1 MSEEGIPKTEEFPD
15 KAYPGFL
22 EVFKK
27 SWWIYRENGFIL
39 LKAFF
44 SPLLSVL
51 VFAYLVYSIQKTN
64 FQYSIW
70 FTLFQFFFPL
80 GISYIFMQAILG
92 LFQESDVSE
101 EMSLILSLIT
111 RKRSTL
117 LFFSSETAFY
127 PLICFFSFLSTP
139 IAYSSLFW
147 VIFLLLTI
155 GRDLLGINLSRR
167 GSKKIREELLD
178 FAVAFAFSF
187 LHLIPLVLP
196 VSIAF
201 AVDRGRLSIYIFLF
215 TTFIFLLFLT
225 PFLFVHLLV
234 AYKIRYDFSLCE
246 TIGKKKA
253 AKVGKILLT
262 VFLCFLLFICF
273 IRIWGERDIPPV
285 NDSDLRLTIVEIP
298 REQNAYYD
306 FQEAIN
312 RMKIDVSQEKLSD
325 MIIGRASLKE
335 IQNLLR
341 QNEKI
346 FPLIEKGLKLPYFQ
360 SPNLADPAQI
370 DFNVN
375 CPEYDKLRDIAYLC
389 VVKARCL
396 LSQNKEKLA
405 FDWLFNIVKMG
416 QMLED
421 SPRPILLTY
430 FAGEAI
436 KEIGVR
442 AMRDF
447 IPKSR
452 LPSHILK
459 EYAKQLLEFKES
471 VAGLKRAWKMEYL
484 AFVNSLTQLEK
495 EFEDGLILNEKEK
508 RWDESISFLARGMEI
523 KWFYKPNKV
532 RKILADRYRELIF
545 NADKL
550 YKDINLLR
558 SQKERETIELQ
569 KGLFSVLGGNFIGQI
584 MLELLRIYPV
594 QRVFVHKYGID
605 FSISSTACLFALKA
619 YKKDKGELPDRLSE
633 LYPEY
638 LPKIPIDPFDGKL
651 LRYSKKK
658 RIIYSVGK
666 DLEDSG
672 GSIGEKGY
680 WLEWKDPTFRIEF

>member
-111 RKRSTL
+111 KKRSTL
-117 LFFSSETAFY
+117 WFFSSETACY
-127 PLICFFSFLSTP
+127 PLICFFFFLSTP
-139 IAYSSLFW
+139 IAFSSLFW

-178 FAVAFAFSF
+178 FAVALAFAV
-187 LHLIPLVLP
+187 LHVIPLVLP
-196 VSIAF
+196 ALIAF
-201 AVDRGRLSIYIFLF
+201 VVDRGRLSIYIFLF
-215 TTFIFLLFLT
+215 TNFIFLLFLT
-225 PFLFVHLLV
+225 PFMFVHLLV
-234 AYKIRYDFSLCE
+234 ANKIRYDFSLRE
-246 TIGKKKA
+246 PIGQKRA
-253 AKVGKILLT
+253 AKVGKFLVT
-262 VFLCFLLFICF
+262 VFLCFLLFFSF

-298 REQNAYYD
+298 QEQNAYYD

-312 RMKIDVSQEKLSD
+312 RMRIDVSQEKLSD
-325 MIIGRASLKE
+325 MIRGRASLKE

-341 QNEKI
+341 QNEEI
-346 FPLIEKGLKLPYFQ
+346 FPLIDKGLKLPYFQ
-360 SPNLADPAQI
+360 SPNLADPTQV
-370 DFNVN
+370 DLNVN
-375 CPEYDKLRDIAYLC
+375 CPEYDKLRDLARLC
-389 VVKARCL
+389 VVKARFL
-396 LSQNKEKLA
+396 LSQKKEKLA

-421 SPRPILLTY
+421 SPRPILITY
-430 FAGEAI
+430 LAGEAI
-436 KEIGVR
+436 KEIGVS

-447 IPKSR
+447 IPKSS
-452 LPSHILK
+452 LPSDILK

-471 VAGLKRAWKMEYL
+471 VAGLKRAGKMEYL

-495 EFEDGLILNEKEK
+495 GLGDELILKGRER
-508 RWDESISFLARGMEI
+508 RWDENMGFLARGREI

-532 RKILADRYRELIF
+532 RKILADRYRGLMF

-550 YKDINLLR
+550 YKDINLPR
-558 SQKERETIELQ
+558 WHKEWKRIELQ
-569 KGLFSVLGGNFIGQI
+569 KGLSSVLGENFIGRI
-584 MLELLRIYPV
+584 MLELHIYPV
-594 QRVFVHKYGID
+594 QQVFVHKCDID

-619 YKKDKGELPDRLSE
+619 YKSDKGELPDRLSE
-633 LYPEY
+633 LYPGY
-638 LPKIPIDPFDGKL
+638 LPKIPIDPFDGKP
-651 LRYSKKK
+651 LRYSKEK

-680 WLEWKDPTFRIEF
+680 WFEWKDPTFRIEF